1 MKYSEISKWMKIFF
15 PLLLALSFSRFLL
28 QTDLY
33 FLSSFP
39 DAVILLAFLS
49 QVSVIDSVLAFAVIP
64 VVLIVVSKYKS
75 HRMRNAMVSLS
86 FLLGILISIL
96 SFVLSIF
103 LVYVLEM
110 QNKLE
115 IPKTIFG
122 EIILISSLTIPFR
135 WLQLSTTSLLH
146 MEKKG
151 SYVMLVSFLSVFG
164 NIFLNYVFM
173 SLLGLGYKGCW
184 ISTLFISILTSLL
197 LAYKLKV
204 TFSKNL
210 FFERIVFLKAKMKI
224 FHEGLRVLLQKSGFA
239 MLSALLLSASIEK
252 IITVQFSI
260 LLELGNLFSIL
271 SVVIYRTTIIFNDTR
286 NKNFVKNYF
295 SFGFIFN
302 FFIGILVFF
311 LSSNITLFYQ
321 LKENQVLLF
330 YLKTVVVA
338 ILLNSLSSFIRA
350 KIQLQNKFLEPT
362 IIESSVLYL
371 VFIPFTYFMMS
382 QKMYLGV
389 VVGFLLNSLLVTYVY
404 YFRWR
409 RLQN

>member
-15 PLLLALSFSRFLL
+15 PLLFALSFSRFLL
-28 QTDLY
+28 QTNLY

-86 FLLGILISIL
+86 FLLGILISVL

-151 SYVMLVSFLSVFG
+151 CHV
-164 NIFLNYVFM
+164 N
-173 SLLGLGYKGCW
+173 
-184 ISTLFISILTSLL
+184 
-197 LAYKLKV
+197 
-204 TFSKNL
+204 
-210 FFERIVFLKAKMKI
+210 
-224 FHEGLRVLLQKSGFA
+224 
-239 MLSALLLSASIEK
+239 
-252 IITVQFSI
+252 
-260 LLELGNLFSIL
+260 
-271 SVVIYRTTIIFNDTR
+271 
-286 NKNFVKNYF
+286 
-295 SFGFIFN
+295 FIFKYTSKY
-302 FFIGILVFF
+302 I
-311 LSSNITLFYQ
+311 S
-321 LKENQVLLF
+321 
-330 YLKTVVVA
+330 
-338 ILLNSLSSFIRA
+338 
-350 KIQLQNKFLEPT
+350 
-362 IIESSVLYL
+362 
-371 VFIPFTYFMMS
+371 
-382 QKMYLGV
+382 
-389 VVGFLLNSLLVTYVY
+389 
-404 YFRWR
+404 
-409 RLQN
+409 